1 MNNKIT
7 LLINNDG
14 DIDMDVSIENINAF
28 GALLINFLNG
38 KLDSN
43 IIDAVVSSLEENGR
57 KDDADLLYKMCMEVI
72 MTNSNSSSYI
82 PMRANDYKAWTRS
95 VKNAT

>member
-14 DIDMDVSIENINAF
+14 DIDMDVVIENINAF
-28 GALLINFLNG
+28 GALLVNLLNG
-38 KLDSN
+38 KLDKN
-43 IIDAVVSSLEENGR
+43 IIEAVATSLEENGR
-57 KDDADLLYKMCMEVI
+57 KEDAVLLHKMCMDAL
-72 MTNSNSSSYI
+72 MTEAASGDYI
-82 PMRANDYKAWTRS
+82 PMRSNDYKTWTRS